1 MVINIERDANSLKWS
16 MYKSVKPFLTFLGV
30 FSVQGAPWTLSD
42 PAVAEE
48 RCLELGWACV
58 AMERRGDSSVVTLMD
73 YIDLDTFTPSPTANT
88 SVMALTASR
97 ESKILAR
104 SAWDFSDL
112 DNCCPGNKE
121 IDQENVRQSVRDNI
135 RRISCD
141 IPAEE
146 FEADYVRR
154 QVPVILE
161 GCTTHWPAQNSWT
174 FDSLLELGGGK
185 ETWRTDYITN
195 QHIMNLWGQKGEI
208 LYHIDVLAHFHSLTC
223 RDAPRGN
230 CRQNQAGQRHRQ
242 SLRGAGQKKSS
253 GESHEGRGDGRS
265 EREAYGGLREAGSN
279 TTR

>member
-161 GCTTHWPAQNSWT
+161 NCTSQWAAKHWT
-174 FDSLLELGGGK
+174 FSSLLGLGGGNQI
-185 ETWRTDYITN
+185 WRTDFITN
-195 QHIMNLWGQKGEI
+195 HQMMQLWGQKGDTHCWSGSNF
-208 LYHIDVLAHFHSLTC
+208 LPC
-223 RDAPRGN
+223 RIPLRRDGGEHHPS
-230 CRQNQAGQRHRQ
+230 QRHR
-242 SLRGAGQKKSS
+242 
-253 GESHEGRGDGRS
+253 
-265 EREAYGGLREAGSN
+265 
-279 TTR
+279 